1 MNNIEEMKKQHKLE
15 EENIFLVVK
24 QSLNGKTFDEI
35 YVTILDLLEEYTSAV
50 KKGSV
55 ESFVEIDASLNC
67 LFNSTEEIT
76 AEQQIKL
83 NIIQNKLKEA
93 TDYLKIQRQE
103 ILNQYKK
110 NNISYGANKEYLKN
124 MTLFSED

>member
-67 LFNSTEEIT
+67 LFNSTEEIQL
-76 AEQQIKL
+76 AVAK
-83 NIIQNKLKEA
+83 
-93 TDYLKIQRQE
+93 YLGKP
-103 ILNQYKK
+103 
-110 NNISYGANKEYLKN
+110 
-124 MTLFSED
+124 